1 LVYLK
6 IRNNYIGEAKQLHM
20 KKAFVFSWIFLTF
33 SITLL
38 NCTTSTKEKSAQPN
52 ILFAIAD
59 DASYPHMGAYGCSW
73 VKTPAFDR
81 VSQEGLL
88 FNNAYTPNAKCAPSR
103 ACILTGR
110 NSWQLEEAANHV
122 PYFPVKFKTYAEA
135 LGQIGYHV
143 GYTAKGWAPG
153 VAKNAD
159 GTPRELTGKAYNSF
173 TTTPPAEYISPND
186 YAVNFEDFIQQ
197 KPAGRPFCFW
207 YGSTEPHRAYE
218 YGAGIEK
225 GKKSISDIGIIPE
238 FWPDNDSVRTDMLDY
253 AFEIEYFDQHLMR
266 MLDILEQAGE
276 LDNTIVVV
284 TADNGM
290 PFPRVKGNAYE
301 YSNHMPLAIMWKN
314 GIKNPGRAIDDLVSF
329 IDFAPTWLEVAGIDV
344 AKAGMEPIQGMSL
357 MDIFASEISGQVTEY
372 RNHLLLGQERHDV
385 GRPNDVGYPIRG
397 IIQDGF
403 LMIKN
408 YAPERWPA
416 CNPETGYLNCDGS
429 PTKTILIN
437 GRFDESIAKLWQKSF
452 GFRPL
457 EELYNIQDDPECM
470 INLASFP
477 EYSARLRTMVTQM
490 EHELREQGDPRILGN
505 EHIFDEYLYSGED
518 VRDFYNRYMAGEK
531 LQAGWV
537 NDTDFDSRNNDG
549 QEAPDGN

>member
-1 LVYLK
+1 M
-6 IRNNYIGEAKQLHM
+6 NTYIGKVKQHHM
-20 KKAFVFSWIFLTF
+20 KKAFVYSWIFLTF
-33 SITLL
+33 SIILL
-38 NCTTSTKEKSAQPN
+38 NCTTSTKKKTAPPN

-59 DASYPHMGAYGCSW
+59 DASYPHMSAYGCSW

-81 VSQEGLL
+81 VATEGLL

-135 LGQIGYHV
+135 LEQNGYHV

-173 TTTPPAEYISPND
+173 TTTPPAKYISPND
-186 YAVNFEDFIQQ
+186 YAANFEDFLKQ
-197 KPAGRPFCFW
+197 KPTGTPFCFW

-218 YGAGIEK
+218 YGLGIEK
-225 GKKSISDIGIIPE
+225 GKKSIGQIDKVPE
-238 FWPDNDSVRTDMLDY
+238 FWPDSDTVRTDILDY
-253 AFEIEYFDQHLMR
+253 AFEIEYFDLHLQR
-266 MLDILEQAGE
+266 MLDILEKAGE

-284 TADNGM
+284 TSDNGM

-301 YSNHMPLAIMWKN
+301 YSNHMPLAIMWKK
-314 GIKNPGRAIDDLVSF
+314 GIKNPGRSINDLVSF
-329 IDFAPTWLEVAGIDV
+329 IDFAPTWFDVAGLDSETSGMQPMQGISLTDV
-344 AKAGMEPIQGMSL
+344 FYSDNPTNR
-357 MDIFASEISGQVTEY
+357 D
-372 RNHLLLGQERHDV
+372 HLLLGQERHDV
-385 GRPNDVGYPIRG
+385 GRPDDVGYPIRAM
-397 IIQDGF
+397 IKDGF

-408 YAPERWPA
+408 YAPDRWPA
-416 CNPETGYLNCDGS
+416 CNPETGYLNSDGS

-437 GRFDESIAKLWQKSF
+437 GRFDENLTKLWEKSF

-477 EYSARLRTMVTQM
+477 EYSARVTDMITQM
-490 EHELREQGDPRILGN
+490 EQELAEQNDPRMLGKG
-505 EHIFDEYLYSGED
+505 HIFDEYLYSGED

-537 NDTDFDSRNNDG
+537 NETDFDSRNDDG
-549 QEAPDGN
+549 QETPDGN